1 MCYNTPMNAVER
13 LTMLTSQMQLEPAEE
28 RRVGGINLPPKT
40 KKSLAV
46 SSAVTPNGGSIRLL
60 KTLLS
65 SYCENDCRYC
75 PFRAQRDQARTAF
88 QPNEFA
94 HLFLQLYQAGL
105 VEGIFL
111 SSGVFQSPTATQDQ
125 LLDTAAILRRKLRF
139 RGYLHL
145 KIMPGA
151 KRAQVEEAMLLADR
165 LSINLEAP
173 HQGALAELAPGKH
186 LYQDLLAPLQW
197 MEDIRQ
203 NQSPYRAWK
212 KTWPSSTTQFVV
224 GAAGETDLDLLSM
237 TSKLSGKSG
246 VSRAYF
252 SSFTPISGTPLE
264 NTPASDPR
272 REFRL
277 YQASFLLRDYHFTLE
292 DIPFLP
298 SGLLSLNTD
307 PKTAWADAHLKQQP
321 LEINT
326 AAPKELLK
334 IPGIG
339 PARQRAILVGRRRE
353 RITSVDHLKALGA
366 YSSRSL
372 PYILLNGRLPM
383 SQLALF

>member
-1 MCYNTPMNAVER
+1 MNAVER
-13 LTMLTSQMQLEPAEE
+13 LTMLTSQMHLEPTQE
-28 RRVGGINLPPKT
+28 RRAGSINLPRKT
-40 KKSLAV
+40 KTSLAV

-75 PFRAQRDQARTAF
+75 PFRAQRDQVRTAF
-88 QPNEFA
+88 RPDEFA
-94 HLFLQLYQAGL
+94 RLFLQLHQAGL

-111 SSGVFQSPTATQDQ
+111 SSGIFQSPTATQDQ
-125 LLDTAAILRRKLRF
+125 LLDTAAILRRKHRF
-139 RGYLHL
+139 PGYLHL

-151 KRAQVEEAMLLADR
+151 TRAQVEEAMLLADR
-165 LSINLEAP
+165 VSINLEAP

-186 LYQDLLAPLQW
+186 LYQDLLTPLQW

-203 NQSPYRAWK
+203 NQSPIRAWK

-237 TSKLSGKSG
+237 TANLSGSRG
-246 VSRAYF
+246 ISRAYF
-252 SSFTPISGTPLE
+252 SSFNPIPGTPLE

-298 SGLLSLNTD
+298 SGLLSLTVD

-339 PARQRAILVGRRRE
+339 PARQRAILVGRRRQ
-353 RITSVDHLKALGA
+353 RITSIDHLKALGA

-372 PYILLNGRLPM
+372 PYILLNGRLPVR
-383 SQLALF
+383 QLTLF